1 MRLDTDDDG
10 TATGCTAMPI
20 RLTSLAECHP
30 DYIDG
35 PGEATEQAYKENLIY
50 LKSKVACLFLS

>member
-1 MRLDTDDDG
+1 MRLDSDDDV
-10 TATGCTAMPI
+10 TATDCTAMPT
-20 RLTSLAECHP
+20 RLASLAECHP

-50 LKSKVACLFLS
+50 LKSKVACSLLS